1 MGIWDRGRLRNSVGI
16 ETRHNYFTPL
26 IPKGT
31 QLPFAL
37 TESFTTAD
45 LNQSSIKIKAL
56 QGESTQASANKRLGL
71 FEVVDIPPG
80 APGAAKIHIT
90 FHLDAHG
97 SLRVS
102 AKDEGTGR
110 DLPVVRR

>member
-16 ETRHNYFTPL
+16 ETKHDHFTSL

-31 QLPFAL
+31 RLPFAL
-37 TESFTTAD
+37 TESFTTTEPS
-45 LNQSSIKIKAL
+45 QTSITIKAL
-56 QGESTQASANKRLGL
+56 QGESTQASANKRLGS
-71 FEVVDIPPG
+71 FEVVDVPSHAPRPP
-80 APGAAKIHIT
+80 KIYVT
-90 FHLDAHG
+90 FHLDTHG

>member
-16 ETRHNYFTPL
+16 ETKYDHFTSL

-31 QLPFAL
+31 KLPFAL
-37 TESFTTAD
+37 TESFTTGD
-45 LNQSSIKIKAL
+45 LNQTSLKIKAL
-56 QGESTQASANKRLGL
+56 QGESTQASANKRLGS

-80 APGAAKIHIT
+80 APGATKIYIT

-102 AKDEGTGR
+102 AKDYGTGR
-110 DLPVVRR
+110 DLPVVRS